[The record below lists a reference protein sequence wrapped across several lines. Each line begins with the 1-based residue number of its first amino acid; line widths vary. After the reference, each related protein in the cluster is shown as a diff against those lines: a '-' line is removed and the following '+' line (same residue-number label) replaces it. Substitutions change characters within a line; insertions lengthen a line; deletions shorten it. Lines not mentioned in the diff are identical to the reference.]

1 MYSYDGLR
9 DSLTNLASP
18 AFFYEELRRAASRVE
33 RSEGQFSIIR
43 LVLRVAT
50 DGKSADTAKTVKP
63 DDFEIIRFADVLIRM
78 CRGEDLCAR
87 LGSAEFLVLLF
98 APESAAESYIHR
110 VAHNWHA
117 PIEDQHRS
125 FEDSPIDLFSSIST
139 SRLGLSPLDLLQNL
153 DNKALV
159 LTV

>member
-43 LVLRVAT
+43 LILRVAT
-50 DGKSADTAKTVKP
+50 DGKSADTARTAKP
-63 DDFEIIRFADVLIRM
+63 DDFEIIRFADVLVRM

-87 LGSAEFLVLLF
+87 LGSAEFLVLLC
-98 APESAAESYIHR
+98 APESVAENYIQR
-110 VAHNWHA
+110 VAHNWHTL
-117 PIEDQHRS
+117 IEDQHRD
-125 FEDSPIDLFSSIST
+125 FDHSPINLLSAIAT
-139 SRLGLSPLDLLQNL
+139 SRLDLSLLDLLQNL
-153 DNKALV
+153 DRKTLV